1 MAERLRA
8 LGVVSRIIVVT
19 TSGDRYADRSL
30 AAIGG
35 KELFT
40 REIDQALAAGAI
52 DLAVHSLKDV
62 PAERPAAL
70 LLAAVPGREDP
81 RDAWVAKPGASWRSL
96 PAGARIGTSSL
107 RRRAQLLALRGDLEI
122 VPIRGNVDTRLRK
135 WREGQ
140 CEALVLAG
148 AGLRRLGLE
157 GTITAWLEPEV
168 MCPAAGQGALAV
180 ECRAE
185 DGETQALAA
194 ALDDAAAHTA
204 VRAERAVLRGLGAG
218 CQTPVGAHAVWDGGR
233 LRLRAVVADA
243 DGHQLLQAEQ
253 WGQGGPEELGQ
264 QVAERLLAQGA
275 AALLATPAPAPE
287 AP

>member
-8 LGVVSRIIVVT
+8 LGVESRIIVVT

-40 REIDQALAAGAI
+40 REIDQALATGEI

-81 RDAWVAKPGASWRSL
+81 RDAWVANPGASWRSL

-185 DGETQALAA
+185 DGETQALVA

-218 CQTPVGAHAVWDGGR
+218 CQTPVGAHAAWDGGR

-253 WGQGGPEELGQ
+253 WGQAGPEELGQ